1 MSVCC
6 FTKSFSSQDSAITSS
21 LPVLD
26 LVDSI
31 KPGAVIY
38 DNVGSG
44 DDEEVC
50 GVCVISVGVI
60 CASFKTNVFSLLIY
74 F

>member
-50 GVCVISVGVI
+50 GSVWGVCDKSRGNL
-60 CASFKTNVFSLLIY
+60 C
-74 F
+74 